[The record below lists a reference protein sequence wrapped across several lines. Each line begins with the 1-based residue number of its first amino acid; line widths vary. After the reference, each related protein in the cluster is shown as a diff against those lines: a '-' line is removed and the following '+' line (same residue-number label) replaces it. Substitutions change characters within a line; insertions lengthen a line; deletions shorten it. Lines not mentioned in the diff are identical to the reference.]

1 MSDDLPDHVV
11 SVERVFGT
19 AYVRF
24 HSGRVDT
31 VQDVSRDAFAYLTD
45 VLVRGEPASALR
57 RSPFARQK
65 SEAVGS
71 SAGTITGSSSGTI

>member
-1 MSDDLPDHVV
+1 MSDPVPDRVV
-11 SVERVFGT
+11 AVERVFGT

-31 VQDVSRDAFAYLTD
+31 VQDVSREAFAYLTD

-57 RSPFARQK
+57 RSPFARQNTLLDLMD
-65 SEAVGS
+65 SGENQTL
-71 SAGTITGSSSGTI
+71 GTRP